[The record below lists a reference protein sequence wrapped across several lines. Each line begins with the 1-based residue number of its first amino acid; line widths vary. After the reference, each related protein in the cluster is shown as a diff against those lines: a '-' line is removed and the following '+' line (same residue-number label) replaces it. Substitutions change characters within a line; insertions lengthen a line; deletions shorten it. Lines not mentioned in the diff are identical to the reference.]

1 MFGSLREQLDTH
13 VLLIL
18 WESTLFL
25 KESFLFRTSEIQENV
40 KKKKLDLMWPL
51 QTVKHAKQILGSVFD
66 KTTVFQPTV

>member
-1 MFGSLREQLDTH
+1 MFGSLIEQLDTH

-25 KESFLFRTSEIQENV
+25 KESFLFGTSEKQE
-40 KKKKLDLMWPL
+40 KKLDLMWPL
-51 QTVKHAKQILGSVFD
+51 QTVKHAKQILVSVFD